1 MEIRSIIGD
10 VILAVVMVGATLVLV
25 LRLWQDLTIAVAATL
40 MMVSLA
46 GLFLS
51 MGRKIDRLDNSFA
64 QRERAIRMN
73 LEEIHTGMSKK
84 YDTTMEHINGVVQ
97 ELSRRMYR

>member
-25 LRLWQDLTIAVAATL
+25 LRLWQDLVISVAATL

-51 MGRKIDRLDNSFA
+51 MGRKIDRLDSSFA
-64 QRERAIRMN
+64 QRERSIRMN
-73 LEEIHTGMSKK
+73 LDEIHTGMSKK
-84 YDTTMEHINGVVQ
+84 YDATMEHVNGVVQ

>member
-1 MEIRSIIGD
+1 
-10 VILAVVMVGATLVLV
+10 
-25 LRLWQDLTIAVAATL
+25 
-40 MMVSLA
+40 
-46 GLFLS
+46 